1 MRHAIVARQIS
12 DLPYSVLNDRFR
24 LCFDNIVYFFAFFR
38 KIIDIKF
45 HSCYTYSISYTG
57 GDMKMENKKWTHIR
71 VSVEVRHALKVY
83 AACHNITM
91 SNAIIDLIRKVEAV
105 KPQQ

>member
-1 MRHAIVARQIS
+1 
-12 DLPYSVLNDRFR
+12 
-24 LCFDNIVYFFAFFR
+24 
-38 KIIDIKF
+38 
-45 HSCYTYSISYTG
+45 
-57 GDMKMENKKWTHIR
+57 MKMEDKKWTHIR

-105 KPQQ
+105 KPQEQADHSEVLRENQPH